1 MKSPKGAIC
10 RNDLSAIDQLELWK
24 TYASNWCEHKPSV
37 TISVKEDEWPEV
49 QAWVYKYFDDISGV
63 SFLPHSEHVYRQAPY
78 QDCTKEEY
86 DIELKRIPKNVDWA
100 KLSKYES
107 QDYTVAS
114 QELACTGTSCE
125 IM

>member
-1 MKSPKGAIC
+1 M
-10 RNDLSAIDQLELWK
+10 R
-24 TYASNWCEHKPSV
+24 
-37 TISVKEDEWPEV
+37 PEV

-78 QDCTKEEY
+78 QDCTKKEY
-86 DIELKRIPKNVDWA
+86 DVELKKMPKNVDWA
-100 KLSKYES
+100 ELSKYES